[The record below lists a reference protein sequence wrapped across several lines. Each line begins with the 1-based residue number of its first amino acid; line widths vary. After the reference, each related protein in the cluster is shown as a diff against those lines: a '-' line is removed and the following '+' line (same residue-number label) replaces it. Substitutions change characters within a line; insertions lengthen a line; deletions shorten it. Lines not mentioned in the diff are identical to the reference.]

1 MLNKHVLLLVVY
13 LNIITTVYSQDTAKN
28 DDSLKKQRNTA
39 FEEIKK
45 ILPDVFTNAY
55 WKDDN
60 YKLTSITLSH
70 SDNADDLLE
79 LLKNF
84 PEMTYLH
91 IDNCKIT
98 SSAFKNLS
106 YLTNLKSLSLAY
118 TSFSDEG
125 MAYIKNTTSLE
136 TLILYNTSLTDKS
149 MAYMQYF
156 KNLKTLGLNGT
167 KISDE
172 GLKNIST
179 LSNLQALWIGRT
191 NITDKGIVNISGMK
205 NIINL
210 DIQGTK
216 ITVEGLLKIEGLDR
230 LSSINMIDTISGR
243 KNPSDAQSDA
253 AILQQHFPML
263 HEVHLRDIKY
273 K

>member
-13 LNIITTVYSQDTAKN
+13 LNFITTVYSQDTAKN
-28 DDSLKKQRNTA
+28 DDSFKKQRNTA

-70 SDNADDLLE
+70 SDKADDLLE

-106 YLTNLKSLSLAY
+106 YLTNMKSLSLAY

-136 TLILYNTSLTDKS
+136 TLTLYNTSLTDNGMK
-149 MAYMQYF
+149 YVLNLN
-156 KNLKTLGLNGT
+156 NLKTLGLNGT
-167 KISDE
+167 NISDD
-172 GLKNIST
+172 GIKNISS
-179 LSNLQALWIGRT
+179 LSNIQYLSLGRT

-205 NIINL
+205 KLIYL

-230 LSSINMIDTISGR
+230 LFSINMIDTISGR
-243 KNPSDAQSDA
+243 KNPSDGQSDA
-253 AILQQHFPML
+253 AILQHHFPML
-263 HEVHLRDIKY
+263 HEVNLRDIKY